1 MDVIYID
8 PPYNT
13 GNKDFKYN
21 DRFVDRE
28 DAYRHSKWLSFM
40 HKRLLIAKRLL
51 ADTGVIFISIDENEA
66 QNLRL
71 LLDEIFGEENFI
83 EQLVWNK
90 RIPKNDKGIGNIHE
104 FVFLFAKRYN
114 SEHLFTQ
121 KKEGIEDVNTFVKN
135 LENKKIPIPDAEKEV
150 KRFFKKNA
158 YDRGITLYNSLNDNY
173 QLWGKINVSW
183 PNAKTTG
190 PRYDVLHPKN
200 KKPCKV
206 PDKGWRFTRET
217 FDALLDYQNIIEH
230 HDGSFICGNVWFA
243 KDENTQPSTIKYLH
257 EVNEFLLRSILSTK
271 SDGNNELVEII
282 GSGKFDYPKPTDLIN
297 RLLGSV
303 NNENALIL
311 DFFAGSGT
319 TLHATMQLNAEDG
332 GTRQCILVTNNEN
345 SIAEEVCY
353 ERNKRVIQGYTNAKG
368 QQVPGL
374 TNNSLRYYRCETV
387 PRQTTLPA
395 KRLLMQRATELLCIK
410 EGLYDEVPTLSM
422 GEQIRGY
429 GGGPASGRN
438 QRYLLIIY
446 DDLCIDEAVTLIRQ
460 TVEAEPD
467 ARFRVYVFSNGQ
479 YPYTEEFEEVLPY
492 VTLCALPDALY
503 KAYRQVLPA
512 EQAPV
517 RLADEEAAED
527 SPLTLF

>member
-1 MDVIYID
+1 VDVIYID

-51 ADTGVIFISIDENEA
+51 ADTGVIFISIDDNEQA
-66 QNLRL
+66 QLKL
-71 LLDEIFGEENFI
+71 LCDEVFGEENFVGEI
-83 EQLVWNK
+83 VWFKKRKGSFLSNQLVSLTEYILPYRKNQPIQLFGGRPDTSESQPIIKRTNSKKKLSFGASIVKTKLENGLYKKGLYGKGSSATLLLNDIEVKNNLILTKFDLEAPFVWSQEFLDEEINK
-90 RIPKNDKGIGNIHE
+90 GSEILINTLNFQVRAIRHNNDSIKALASFIDGREIGATNE
-104 FVFLFAKRYN
+104 DAYDFLKQMFDSDR
-114 SEHLFTQ
+114 LFTYS
-121 KKEGIEDVNTFVKN
+121 KPVNLV
-135 LENKKIPIPDAEKEV
+135 KKIIESAS
-150 KRFFKKNA
+150 
-158 YDRGITLYNSLNDNY
+158 Y
-173 QLWGKINVSW
+173 
-183 PNAKTTG
+183 
-190 PRYDVLHPKN
+190 
-200 KKPCKV
+200 
-206 PDKGWRFTRET
+206 FT
-217 FDALLDYQNIIEH
+217 
-230 HDGSFICGNVWFA
+230 
-243 KDENTQPSTIKYLH
+243 P
-257 EVNEFLLRSILSTK
+257 
-271 SDGNNELVEII
+271 
-282 GSGKFDYPKPTDLIN
+282 
-297 RLLGSV
+297 
-303 NNENALIL
+303 NALIL

-332 GTRQCILVTNNEN
+332 GNRQCILVTNNEN
-345 SIAEEVCY
+345 NIAEEVCY
-353 ERNKRVIQGYTNAKG
+353 ERNKRVIEGYTNAKG
-368 QQVPGL
+368 QPVPGL

-429 GGGPASGRN
+429 GKTGE
-438 QRYLLIIY
+438 YLLIIY
-446 DDLCIDEAVTLIRQ
+446 DDLCIDEAVTLIRR
-460 TVEAEPD
+460 TVETQAE
-467 ARFRVYVFSNGQ
+467 ARFKVYVFSNGQ